1 MMKAAV
7 SSSTPLRR
15 PSASR
20 RKVPPGGGV
29 LASVK
34 CAAARVALLAT
45 SECSELCSTT
55 MLRSADT
62 ARSEERRVGK
72 ECVSTCRSRWSPYH
86 LKKNKMN
93 IKMRIIQI
101 LETENIYTIKK
112 KNKN

>member
-15 PSASR
+15 PSVSR

-55 MLRSADT
+55 MLRSA
-62 ARSEERRVGK
+62 AMASSSRSEEHTY
-72 ECVSTCRSRWSPYH
+72 ELQS
-86 LKKNKMN
+86 L
-93 IKMRIIQI
+93 MRIS
-101 LETENIYTIKK
+101 YAVFCWKK
-112 KNKN
+112 KIDETHECHKLSKQT